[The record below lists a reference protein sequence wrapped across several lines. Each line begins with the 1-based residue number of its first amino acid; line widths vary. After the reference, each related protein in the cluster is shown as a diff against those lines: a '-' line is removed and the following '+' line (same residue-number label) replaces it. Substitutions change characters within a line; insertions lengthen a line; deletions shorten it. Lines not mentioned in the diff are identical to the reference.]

1 MAIILDRSL
10 LKDWLGKGAGA
21 NDGAPVY
28 VSAARQSPLQRAFAG
43 GPAKTERAVIDGP
56 RAAAPY
62 FGC

>member
-21 NDGAPVY
+21 NDGAPAG
-28 VSAARQSPLQRAFAG
+28 VSAVPSPLQRAFAG
-43 GPAKTERAVIDGP
+43 GPAKSERAAIDGP
-56 RAAAPY
+56 RTAAPY